1 MVQLDLNGTKN
12 EKNRIKMKLKI
23 AGNKIF
29 SYLNEE
35 WVHKTPEEI
44 LRQRFIIRLI
54 TYYGY
59 SPNQMARDIHMNHPR
74 EKQTNPITYIFIW
87 PNEKEGKNPDKA
99 FIVVECRAENVK
111 IKRDDYFQGLNYADL
126 LNIKFLVAVNE
137 RETKYF
143 QTKEFEEIMDIP
155 KADCVNDESAIKKL
169 LSPRKPFTRDE
180 FRKLLFKCH
189 SIIRNND
196 KLSPEAAFDE
206 VSKILFMKI
215 CYEKNPEDDPIFSL
229 ERYKRLEEDYERK
242 IKPANLE
249 KFGKEADIPY
259 INYIFAS
266 AWKEFDKNKLFDQN
280 ETIRLKRISIEQII
294 EALEKYNLS
303 DSADDVKGIAFEE
316 FLGKTFRGELGQF
329 FTPRTIV
336 DFMVNVLDPREDEF
350 ICDPCCGSGGFLI
363 KTFEYVRDLIEK
375 NAKRASIIKRTEL
388 INHDLEQLG
397 DKKRNKVLNEINKNH
412 SILNGLV
419 NPKDLT
425 SRIFYLSRHCIFGTD
440 ANPRMARVAKM
451 NMMMHGDGHCGVYHH
466 DGLLNIN
473 GIYENRF
480 HVIFTN
486 PPFGARVDKDLILNP
501 GDCFLDLET
510 KEYNEKS
517 YNESYI
523 AAQKQLE
530 EHIGKP
536 VLDLFDLGKVT
547 RLTEVLFMERCLR
560 LLRPGGRMGIVL
572 PEGVLNSP
580 RLQKVRDY
588 FEARAKILLVVSLP
602 PGLFKSLGASVKAS
616 LVFLKKFT
624 DEESK
629 QYNEILRAV
638 TREIK
643 EKYAPEIQRL
653 KKPGTLKKPG
663 KPSNKEQ
670 LNKIN
675 ALIKAEI
682 QEKVKAQFD
691 YKIHIAHVDKAG
703 FSSTGAPDENQ
714 LPAIAREFAAYRET
728 HPLWETKNIEV
739 EYIDIVYST
748 GKGANT
754 SFDLKKRNDD

>member
-1 MVQLDLNGTKN
+1 
-12 EKNRIKMKLKI
+12 MKLKI
-23 AGNKIF
+23 EGNKIF
-29 SYLNEE
+29 SHLEGK
-35 WVHKTPEEI
+35 WVDMTPEEI
-44 LRQRFIIRLI
+44 VRQRFIIRLL

-59 SPNQMARDIHMNHPR
+59 SAKQMAHDIHPHHPR
-74 EKQTNPITYIFIW
+74 EKPTNTNPSTYIFIW
-87 PNEKEGKNPDKA
+87 PNEKEDKKPDKA

-111 IKRDDYFQGLNYADL
+111 IKRNDYFQDLNDTDL
-126 LNIKFLVAVNE
+126 LNVKFMVAVNE

-143 QTKEFEEIMDIP
+143 QIKEFEEIMDIP
-155 KADCVNDESAIKKL
+155 KAGWVGDESAIKKSL
-169 LSPRKPFTRDE
+169 TPRQPFTRDE

-206 VSKILFMKI
+206 ISKILFMKI
-215 CYEKNPEDDPIFSL
+215 CYEKNPDDDPIFSL
-229 ERYKRLEEDYERK
+229 ERFKKLEEDYEKK
-242 IKPANLE
+242 IKPSNLE
-249 KFGKEADIPY
+249 KFGNKADCPY
-259 INYIFAS
+259 INYIFSS
-266 AWKEFDKNKLFDQN
+266 AGKEFDKDKLFDEN
-280 ETIRLKRISIEQII
+280 ETIQLKRISIEQII
-294 EALEKYNLS
+294 EALEEYNLS
-303 DSADDVKGIAFEE
+303 DTADDVKGIAFEE

-336 DFMVNVLDPREDEF
+336 DFMVNVLDPQEDEF

-375 NAKRASIIKRTEL
+375 TAKRANIIKRTAL
-388 INHDLEQLG
+388 INQDLRQLS
-397 DKKRNKVLNEINKNH
+397 DKERNKVLNEINKNH

-419 NPKDLT
+419 NPKDET
-425 SRIFYLSRHCIFGTD
+425 GRIFYLSRHCIFGTD

-451 NMMMHGDGHCGVYHH
+451 NMMMHGDGHSGVYHH

-480 HVIFTN
+480 HVILTN
-486 PPFGARVDKDLILNP
+486 PPFGARVDKDLRINP
-501 GDCFLDLET
+501 GDCFLDWDT

-523 AAQKQLE
+523 ASQKQLSE
-530 EHIGKP
+530 NIGKP

-547 RLTEVLFMERCLR
+547 KLTEVLFMERCLR

-572 PEGVLNSP
+572 PEGVLNSS

-588 FEARAKILLVVSLP
+588 FEARAKILMVVSLP
-602 PGLFKSLGASVKAS
+602 QGIFKSLGASVKAS

-624 DEESK
+624 DEEAK
-629 QYNEILRAV
+629 QYNEILQSV
-638 TREIK
+638 TREVK
-643 EKYAPEIQRL
+643 KKYAPETTRL
-653 KKPGTLKKPG
+653 KKPGKA
-663 KPSNKEQ
+663 SNKEQ
-670 LNKIN
+670 LKKIN
-675 ALIKAEI
+675 TLIKTEI

-714 LPAIAREFAAYRET
+714 LPTIVREFAAYRKT
-728 HPLWETKNIEV
+728 HPLWEKK
-739 EYIDIVYST
+739 EYETIHIAGHEESLT
-748 GKGANT
+748 LT
-754 SFDLKKRNDD
+754 TFQLKKNNDE